1 VLFRRGFPAFLA
13 YDEGMPAAETTPE
26 SVDPRIRRTRLLLQ
40 DALVQ
45 LLKKKGF
52 DEISVQDIAEEATIN
67 RATFYAHYADK
78 YALLECVTA
87 SRFYALLD
95 ERGAKFNGDCAAA
108 FRSIVLAVCDY
119 LASFQDAACAKH
131 QKDQRQAQPHMELAM
146 IAVLRSLFLDGLR
159 RHPPGN
165 GVSAEMVATTAS
177 WAIFGAAKEW
187 ASSPNRVPAEQIV
200 DVVVNLVLPVFQSA

>member
-1 VLFRRGFPAFLA
+1 
-13 YDEGMPAAETTPE
+13 MTPN

-45 LLKKKGF
+45 LLNKKGF

-67 RATFYAHYADK
+67 RATFYAHYPDK
-78 YALLECVTA
+78 YVLLECVTA

-95 ERGAKFNGDCAAA
+95 ERGAKFNGDDCAAA

-119 LASFQDAACAKH
+119 LATFQDAACAKH
-131 QKDQRQAQPHMELAM
+131 PKDRRQTQPHMELAM
-146 IAVLRSLFLDGLR
+146 IAVLRKLFLDGLQ

-200 DVVVNLVLPVFQSA
+200 DVVVNLVLPVFPSA

>member
-1 VLFRRGFPAFLA
+1 
-13 YDEGMPAAETTPE
+13 MPLAETPPD

-40 DALVQ
+40 DALVE

-67 RATFYAHYADK
+67 RATFYAHYPDK

-87 SRFYALLD
+87 TRFYALLD
-95 ERGAKFNGDCAAA
+95 ERGAKFNGDVDCATA

-119 LASFQDAACAKH
+119 LASFQDAACEPH
-131 QKDQRQAQPHMELAM
+131 LENQRQTQPHMELAM
-146 IAVLRSLFLDGLR
+146 IAVLRKMFLDGLK
-159 RHPPGN
+159 RHSPVN
-165 GVSAEMVATTAS
+165 GVSAEMIASTAS

-200 DVVVNLVLPVFQSA
+200 DVVVKLVLPVFPTA

>member
-1 VLFRRGFPAFLA
+1 MPPA
-13 YDEGMPAAETTPE
+13 EKTPNP
-26 SVDPRIRRTRLLLQ
+26 VDPRIRRTLLLLR
-40 DALVQ
+40 DALVR

-67 RATFYAHYADK
+67 RATFYAHYTDK

-95 ERGAKFNGDCAAA
+95 ERGAKFNVGDCATA

-119 LASFQDAACAKH
+119 LATFQDAACEKH
-131 QKDQRQAQPHMELAM
+131 EENQRQTQPHMELAM
-146 IAVLRSLFLDGLR
+146 IAVLRKLFLDGLK
-159 RHPPGN
+159 RHPPSN

-200 DVVVNLVLPVFQSA
+200 DVMVTLVSPLFPSV

>member
-1 VLFRRGFPAFLA
+1 MK
-13 YDEGMPAAETTPE
+13 GMTSAEMAPD
-26 SVDPRIRRTRLLLQ
+26 SVDPRIRRTRLLLR
-40 DALVQ
+40 DALAR
-45 LLKKKGF
+45 LLTKKGF

-67 RATFYAHYADK
+67 RATFYAHYPDK

-95 ERGAKFNGDCAAA
+95 ERGAKFDDGDCAAA
-108 FRSIVLAVCDY
+108 FRSTVLAVCDY

-131 QKDQRQAQPHMELAM
+131 HENRRQTQPHMELAM
-146 IAVLRSLFLDGLR
+146 IAVLRKLFLDGLKK
-159 RHPPGN
+159 HPPGN
-165 GVSAEMVATTAS
+165 GVSPEMLAPTES

-200 DVVVNLVLPVFQSA
+200 EVVVNLVLPVFQSA